1 MIAQVLSEFVES
13 IRAYIPK
20 FDYGFLERLTPILDI
35 SDDGII
41 TTTDRKISVVYEIYP
56 LAVSL
61 LSDLN
66 REEFYNT
73 LKTFTEMGLETSFYV
88 NITQGLI
95 EDFKVHKSIYS
106 GIFEI
111 EVEERRKI
119 FEKALEKK
127 FYITLTTDT
136 ENINV
141 IENIDLSNF
150 PFRIKKRLD
159 GSEVFSLYRSIFR
172 DRGKYNL
179 KDVEEAYLNRYGYIS
194 IREAIYPSSIKLYED
209 AVKIGDWYITSISVE
224 TLSKTVAEKL
234 SRMLSL
240 QEEAFYSFSFRYLM
254 LKEVEEMLS
263 KKINMAK
270 GYGFSRTAKKQK
282 QYLEEILSSI
292 KLSGYANPFGL
303 FNYKIL
309 LFSRDREELT
319 KKVSGLMTYLGS
331 LGMLSFREIDGIE
344 GIVKG
349 LPACNVPDKVALME
363 TITENI
369 PAYVSYVGHKRPLLV
384 FEGEEGEV
392 IYFDAVDKD
401 SKSWGIGIFGPT
413 GSGKSNIANAI
424 IKSLA
429 SIGSWIVIIDI
440 GDSYKEICSFFDG
453 EYVIVDSDGRYTIN
467 PFQYTF
473 GMLKRPK
480 KYSDFVV
487 KVIETL
493 TDELSP
499 KHKAVLIQ
507 EIERLY
513 DEFER
518 KDEFLNY
525 KNFITSN
532 KYTPENERIA
542 YELFSKS
549 MPTISD
555 LLERIQDIKET
566 DDTSIKAIKDDLRLI
581 LYPLKD
587 SLFDR
592 HTNFLL
598 TKDFT
603 VFELKSLQGDKQML
617 EGFYMILQKYI
628 NDEVYYKTPDKEIT
642 PQSIIDFYGEEELLR
657 RWKRYKIF
665 LTDEFHFVKHSK
677 QILDDTGFIYRTARK
692 KNLIRIIVSQFL
704 TDIEAHGKELFQGIV
719 ENMSVIF
726 LASHSFLSETGQ
738 RVKGYENAILETAR
752 LLNLTEYEK
761 EVFSSL
767 KRTNEYAEYFIVS
780 REYGRTKARYRNTK
794 LERWLFATYTRDVVI
809 RNTLI
814 RYLGRDEAYK
824 LMLTKDYEELEGIAN
839 KLIKKAELEEML

>member
-1 MIAQVLSEFVES
+1 MIGQVISEFIES
-13 IRAYIPK
+13 VKAFVPK

-35 SDDGII
+35 TEDGIVI
-41 TTTDRKISVVYEIYP
+41 TTDRKFSVIYEIYP
-56 LAVSL
+56 LAVAL

-66 REEFYNT
+66 RTEFYNT
-73 LKTFTEMGLETSFYV
+73 LKTFTEMGIETSFYV
-88 NITQGLI
+88 NITQGRI
-95 EDFKVHKSIYS
+95 EDYQKHRELYS

-111 EVEERRKI
+111 ETEERKAV
-119 FEKALEKK
+119 FEKARDKK
-127 FYITLTTDT
+127 FFVCLTSGSED
-136 ENINV
+136 IL
-141 IENIDLSNF
+141 ENIDLNNF
-150 PFRIKKRLD
+150 PFRIKRKLN
-159 GSEVFSLYRSIFR
+159 GSDVFNLYRLVFR
-172 DRGKYNL
+172 DRGNYNL
-179 KDVEEAYLNRYGYIS
+179 KDIEEAFLNTYGYIS
-194 IREAIYPSSIKLYED
+194 IREAIYPSFMKLHED
-209 AVKIGDWYITSISVE
+209 AVKIGDWFATAIEIE
-224 TLSKTVAEKL
+224 TLSKTNAEKIARL
-234 SRMLSL
+234 ISL
-240 QEEAFYSFSFRYLM
+240 IEEGFYSFSFRYLM
-254 LKEVEEMLS
+254 LKEVEEMIS
-263 KKINMAK
+263 RKINMAK
-270 GYGFSRTAKKQK
+270 GYGFSRTARKQK
-282 QYLEEILSSI
+282 QYLEEILSSV
-292 KLSGYANPFGL
+292 KLSGYSNPFGL
-303 FNYKIL
+303 FSYRIIV
-309 LFSRDREELT
+309 FARDKEELA
-319 KKVSGLMTYLGS
+319 KKVSMIRTYAGS
-331 LGMLSFREIDGIE
+331 LGMVSFREVDSVDGI
-344 GIVKG
+344 VNS
-349 LPACNVPDKVALME
+349 LPACNIPKRVAILD
-363 TITENI
+363 TITQNI
-369 PAYVSYVGHKRPLLV
+369 PAYVNYVGHKRPLLV
-384 FEGEEGEV
+384 FEGEEGDL

-453 EYVIVDSDGRYTIN
+453 EYVVIDSDGRYTVN

-518 KDEFLNY
+518 REEFLKY
-525 KNFITSN
+525 REFITKN
-532 KYTPENERIA
+532 RYTPENERIA

-555 LLERIQDIKET
+555 LIERIEKPNEA
-566 DDTSIKAIKDDLRLI
+566 DDSTVRAIKDELRLI

-587 SLFDR
+587 SLFDK

-603 VFELKSLQGDKQML
+603 VFELKSLQGDRQML

-642 PQSIIDFYGEEELLR
+642 PQSIIDFYGEEELLN

-704 TDIEAHGKELFQGIV
+704 TDIETHGKELFQGIV

-752 LLNLTEYEK
+752 LLNLTDFEK
-761 EVFSSL
+761 DVFSSL

-814 RYLGRDEAYK
+814 RYLGRDEAYR
-824 LMLTKDYEELEGIAN
+824 LMLTKDYEELERIVN
-839 KLIKKAELEEML
+839 KLIKKEEMEDML